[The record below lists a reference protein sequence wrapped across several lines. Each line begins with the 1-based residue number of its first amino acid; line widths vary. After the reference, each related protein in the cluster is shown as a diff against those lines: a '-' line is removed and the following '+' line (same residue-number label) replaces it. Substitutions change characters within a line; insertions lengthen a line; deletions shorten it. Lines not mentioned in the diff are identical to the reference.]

1 MAKRRVFYGEVAGLD
16 NYIERLRELDGDLKT
31 VIGEAMEQA
40 ADDSTADTIAAMK
53 KQHLPAG
60 GKYSTGET
68 EKTIIR
74 NPKAEW
80 RGSVGSI
87 GLGFDKAENG
97 VGTLLISGTP
107 RMKPDEKLARIYTR
121 KQTAKEFYKV
131 VIEAMENAIEELG
144 G

>member
-16 NYIERLRELDGDLKT
+16 RYIERLRELDGDLKT
-31 VIGEAMEQA
+31 VIGDAMEQA
-40 ADDSTADTIAAMK
+40 ADDPTADTIKAM
-53 KQHLPAG
+53 QPQYLPAG

-68 EKTIIR
+68 EKTIIKK
-74 NPKAEW
+74 PKAEW

-87 GLGFDKAENG
+87 GLGFDKTENG
-97 VGTLLISGTP
+97 VGSLLISGTP
-107 RMKPDEKLARIYTR
+107 RMQPNQKLAQIYTR
-121 KQTAKEFYKV
+121 KKTANEFYKV

>member
-16 NYIERLRELDGDLKT
+16 RYIESLRELDADLKT
-31 VIGEAMEQA
+31 VIGDAMEQA
-40 ADDSTADTIAAMK
+40 ADDPTTDTIAAMNPSYM
-53 KQHLPAG
+53 PAG
-60 GKYSTGET
+60 GKYSTGDT

-87 GLGFDKAENG
+87 GLGFDKEENG

-107 RMKPDEKLARIYTR
+107 RMQPNQKLAQIYTR
-121 KQTAKEFYKV
+121 KKTANEFYKV